1 MADTAI
7 AGERVGF
14 VPAWVARIATG
25 LSDRLAAESERRLLW
40 LPVFFGAGIGL
51 YFALKVEPP
60 LWPGVVAATAGAG
73 LSVALRRHPAWCE
86 AALALTVFAAGFA
99 LMGETAWERRA
110 PMLERHLGPV
120 IVTGRVIDIDLAQKG
135 WRIVVEPD
143 PMAGLGPAGQP
154 HRLRLHIPW
163 TSDEL
168 NPGDYVRLKAMLYPV
183 PPQILPGGRDFEREL
198 YFAGI
203 GGVGYTFGGARR
215 IAGPEGAS
223 EAGGGWGE
231 KLRHLRTE
239 MTRRINAVLP
249 GSTGGVASALIT
261 GKRGAIA
268 EEVKQSFRD
277 SGLSHL
283 LAIAGLH
290 LGLVGAFVF
299 FTVRGSL
306 ALIPP
311 VALRYPIK
319 KIAAGVTLVVLTCYL
334 LISGAAI
341 PTERAFVMNGVV
353 FAAILI
359 DRLRISMRICAI
371 AAAVVLVLDPAS
383 LVGVSFQMSFGA
395 VVALVA
401 VYETF
406 GGQLGRVLRGQS
418 LLAGVLGYCGAVA
431 VTTLVATLGTYP
443 FSIYHF
449 HHIALYSPLA
459 NVIAVPLSA
468 LWTLPWGVVTCLL
481 LPFGLERLA
490 LVPMGWG
497 IDVTIWVAQH
507 VSTLPGN
514 VWPTPRLP
522 PSGLLLIALG
532 GLWLCLWR
540 GLWRRWGIVA
550 IVAGFASMMLT
561 RPPDIVIADIGRLVA
576 ARAADGHYFVSADK
590 GESMAR
596 SFLAEETGQALA
608 DWPEAGIGAEDGLDC
623 AKASCLYTA
632 HGRTVAIITS
642 EAALPLKCGGVDAI
656 ISQVPA
662 GFRCRSMMPVIDRID
677 SWRRGAVALWLDA
690 DGITVEST
698 NETRGDRPW
707 VPHPRPAHERPLLG
721 ATEKIPAFSGP
732 TN

>member
-1 MADTAI
+1 MADTTI
-7 AGERVGF
+7 TSERTGL
-14 VPAWVARIATG
+14 VPAWVARIFAALT
-25 LSDRLAAESERRLLW
+25 DRLAAEGDRRLLW
-40 LPVFFGAGIGL
+40 LPVFFGAGIGV

-60 LWPGVVAATAGAG
+60 LWPGVVAAIAGAG
-73 LSVALRRHPAWCE
+73 LSFALRQRPAWCE

-99 LMGETAWERRA
+99 LMDETAWERQA
-110 PMLERHLGPV
+110 PVLQRHLGPV
-120 IVTGRVIDIDLAQKG
+120 TLTGRVIDIDLAQKG

-143 PMAGLGPAGQP
+143 PVAGLDPTGQP
-154 HRLRLHIPW
+154 HRLRLHIPQ

-168 NPGDYVRLKAMLYPV
+168 NPGDHVRLKAMLYPV
-183 PPQILPGGRDFEREL
+183 PPQILPGGRDFQREL

-215 IAGPEGAS
+215 ITGPEGVS
-223 EAGGGWGE
+223 EAGGGWSE
-231 KLRHLRTE
+231 DLRHLRTE
-239 MTRRINAVLP
+239 MSRRITAVLP

-299 FTVRGSL
+299 FAVRGGL

-319 KIAAGVTLVVLTCYL
+319 KIAAGAALVVLSCYL

-341 PTERAFVMNGVV
+341 PTERAFLMNGVV

-371 AAAVVLVLDPAS
+371 AAVVVLVLDPAS

-395 VVALVA
+395 VVALIA

-406 GGQLGRVLRGQS
+406 GGRLGRLLRGRS
-418 LLAGVLGYCGAVA
+418 LFGEILGYCGAVA

-481 LPFGLERLA
+481 MPFGLERLA

-497 IDVTIWVAQH
+497 IEVTIWVAQH

-514 VWPTPRLP
+514 VWTTPRLP
-522 PSGLLLIALG
+522 PLGLLLISLG

-540 GLWRRWGIVA
+540 GPWRRWGVVA
-550 IVAGFASMMLT
+550 IVAGFASIMLT
-561 RPPDIVIADIGRLVA
+561 RPPDIVIADVGRLVA
-576 ARAADGHYFVSADK
+576 ARASDGHYFVSADK

-596 SFLAEETGQALA
+596 SFLAEETSEALA

-623 AKASCLYTA
+623 GKASCLYTV
-632 HGRTVAIITS
+632 HGRTVAIITG
-642 EAALPLKCGGVDAI
+642 EAALPFKCGGVDAI
-656 ISQVPA
+656 VSQVPA

-707 VPHPRPAHERPLLG
+707 VPHPRPAHERPLPG
-721 ATEKIPAFSGP
+721 AIEKIPAFSGP

>member
-1 MADTAI
+1 MADTAV
-7 AGERVGF
+7 AGERAGLL
-14 VPAWVARIATG
+14 PAWIARVVGA
-25 LSDRLAAESERRLLW
+25 LSDRFAAEGERRLLW
-40 LPVFFGAGIGL
+40 LPVFFGAGIGV
-51 YFALKVEPP
+51 YFVLRVEPP
-60 LWPGVVAATAGAG
+60 LWPGLAAAIAGAG
-73 LSVALRRHPAWCE
+73 LSFALRRYSAWCE
-86 AALALTVFAAGFA
+86 AALVLTIFAAGFA

-110 PMLERHLGPV
+110 PMLQRHLGPV
-120 IVTGRVIDIDLAQKG
+120 TLTGRVVDIDLAQKG
-135 WRIVVEPD
+135 WRIVVDPD
-143 PMAGLGPAGQP
+143 PLAGLDPSGQP
-154 HRLRLHIPW
+154 HRLRLHIPQ

-168 NPGDYVRLKAMLYPV
+168 NPGDHVQLKAMLYPV
-183 PPQILPGGRDFEREL
+183 PPQILPGGRDFQREL

-223 EAGGGWGE
+223 EARGGWSE
-231 KLRHLRTE
+231 DLRHLRTE
-239 MTRRINAVLP
+239 MMRRISAVLP

-299 FTVRGSL
+299 FAVRGGL

-319 KIAAGVTLVVLTCYL
+319 KIAAGATLAVLTCYL

-395 VVALVA
+395 VVALIA

-406 GGQLGRVLRGQS
+406 GGKLGRVLRGRS
-418 LLAGVLGYCGAVA
+418 LLAEVLGYCGAVA

-449 HHIALYSPLA
+449 HHVALYSPVA

-481 LPFGLERLA
+481 MPFGLERLA

-497 IDVTIWVAQH
+497 IEVTIWVAQH

-514 VWPTPRLP
+514 VWTTPRLP
-522 PSGLLLIALG
+522 PSGLLLISLG

-540 GLWRRWGIVA
+540 GSWRRWGVVA
-550 IVAGFASMMLT
+550 IVAGFASMTLT
-561 RPPDIVIADIGRLVA
+561 RAPDVVIADNGRFVA
-576 ARAADGHYFVSADK
+576 ARATDGHYFVSADK
-590 GESMAR
+590 GEKMVR
-596 SFLAEETGQALA
+596 SFLAEETGDALA
-608 DWPEAGIGAEDGLDC
+608 DWPEAGSGADGGLDC

-632 HGRTVAIITS
+632 RGHTVAIIIS
-642 EAALPLKCGGVDAI
+642 EAALPLRCGGLDAI
-656 ISQVPA
+656 VSQVPA

-698 NETRGDRPW
+698 NEMRGDRPW
-707 VPHPRPAHERPLLG
+707 VPHPRPVHERPLP
-721 ATEKIPAFSGP
+721 AAIEKIPAFSGP